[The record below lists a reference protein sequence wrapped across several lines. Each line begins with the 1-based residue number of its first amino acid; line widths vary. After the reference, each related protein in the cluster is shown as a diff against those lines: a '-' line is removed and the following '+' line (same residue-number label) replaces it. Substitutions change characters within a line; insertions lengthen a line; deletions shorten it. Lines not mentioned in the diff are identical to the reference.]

1 MLLYLSEHAEED
13 IMVIMRPLPVLM
25 IIPFMTAIASPLF
38 GWAGSDESRQG
49 HVLTVQGQAFVG
61 RVGHARPQLVS
72 FRGQVHPHDVI
83 ETQLA
88 SRVKVLLPHDI
99 LVTIGENSRLDL
111 DQFSDEASQHAVL
124 NCERGIIRLNAGAPT
139 GDRMNRVTV
148 KTPTARIDADGAYFI
163 VWAGERVAQVSSGV
177 GALPASSGVF
187 NLGPEGTIVLTVDGS
202 SITVKPGQ
210 VAIVDPEQYPRL
222 VSQSHLPSLATVV
235 EATELKDVPTE
246 RPAKEILA
254 GMPPF
259 VLPLFTPPA
268 VISGAV
274 VPAFSAVQGAMPST
288 ATATPVASVTPGRAP
303 GVAPSAT
310 ASPVVLPAPNVAPS
324 PVVTIPAAISSAGQ
338 LLNSLLGNGQANG
351 NGQGGGRRR

>member
-1 MLLYLSEHAEED
+1 M
-13 IMVIMRPLPVLM
+13 VLM
-25 IIPFMTAIASPLF
+25 RLLPGFLVIPFVTAIASPF
-38 GWAGSDESRQG
+38 FSWAGSDESRQG

-61 RVGHARPQLVS
+61 RVGHARPQLMS
-72 FRGQVHPHDVI
+72 FRGRVHPHDVI

-111 DQFSDEASQHAVL
+111 GQFSDGASQHAVL
-124 NCERGIIRLNAGAPT
+124 NCERGIIRLNASSPT
-139 GDRMNRVTV
+139 GDTANRITV
-148 KTPTARIDADGAYFI
+148 QTPTARIDSEGAYFI
-163 VWAGERVAQVSSGV
+163 VWAGERVAQIGSGI

-187 NLGPEGTIVLTVDGS
+187 NLGPEGTIVLTVNGAS
-202 SITVKPGQ
+202 VTVKPGQ

-222 VSQSHLPSLATVV
+222 ASQSHLPSLATVV

-259 VLPLFTPPA
+259 LLPLFTPPA

-274 VPAFSAVQGAMPST
+274 VPAFSAVQGAMPSA
-288 ATATPVASVTPGRAP
+288 ATANPVASVNSGRAP
-303 GVAPSAT
+303 GVSPSAT
-310 ASPVVLPAPNVAPS
+310 ASPVVPPAPNVAPS
-324 PVVTIPAAISSAGQ
+324 TVVTVPAAISSAGQ
-338 LLNSLLGNGQANG
+338 LLNLLLGTSQANG

>member
-1 MLLYLSEHAEED
+1 MLLYLGQHDKD
-13 IMVIMRPLPVLM
+13 IMVIMPPLPVLM

-38 GWAGSDESRQG
+38 VWAGSDESRQG

-83 ETQLA
+83 ETQLT

-111 DQFSDEASQHAVL
+111 DQFSDGASQHAVL
-124 NCERGIIRLNAGAPT
+124 HCERGIIRLNAGAPT
-139 GDRMNRVTV
+139 GDMMNRVTV
-148 KTPTARIDADGAYFI
+148 QTPTARIDADGAYFI
-163 VWAGERVAQVSSGV
+163 VWAGERVAQIGSGV

-187 NLGPEGTIVLTVDGS
+187 NLGQGTIVLTVDGS

-274 VPAFSAVQGAMPST
+274 VPAFSAGQGAMPST
-288 ATATPVASVTPGRAP
+288 ATATPVASVTLGRAS
-303 GVAPSAT
+303 GVSPSAT
-310 ASPVVLPAPNVAPS
+310 ASPVVPPAPNVAPS
-324 PVVTIPAAISSAGQ
+324 TAVTVPAALSSAGQ
-338 LLNSLLGNGQANG
+338 LLNSLLGNGQTNG
-351 NGQGGGRRR
+351 NGQGGGRR